1 MIKMMNIVFDELVF
15 LCYNSENT
23 LGNSN
28 GFEAYIIETAIPTT
42 TVGSS

>member
-23 LGNSN
+23 L
-28 GFEAYIIETAIPTT
+28 ATAMDLKRTLETAIPTT

>member
-15 LCYNSENT
+15 LCYKSRWATAMNLKRT
-23 LGNSN
+23 L
-28 GFEAYIIETAIPTT
+28 ETAIPTT